1 MHFVSCCRKRKQR
14 ARTYPAEDDEPGP
27 QIGGAPIGTPNRQIG
42 GAPLGIPNRQMLTIP
57 ASLHDSPRPVTRR

>member
-27 QIGGAPIGTPNRQIG
+27 QIDDDPVGTPNRQIVVAYCG
-42 GAPLGIPNRQMLTIP
+42 TPNRQMLTIP